1 MDNRRTLGIEAQ
13 NLKLM
18 WQHVVSQF
26 TSDLYGHH
34 IDRKQAERS
43 YDRFEV
49 AVEQFMRDATANST
63 SSATGSSAHSSAI
76 PTCPEFP
83 RANEL
88 CS

>member
-1 MDNRRTLGIEAQ
+1 MDNRRTLGIEAH

-18 WQHVVSQF
+18 WQQVVSQF

-49 AVEQFMRDATANST
+49 AVEQFMHDATAAGYFSKI
-63 SSATGSSAHSSAI
+63 AG
-76 PTCPEFP
+76 PEEGEVK
-83 RANEL
+83 RRR
-88 CS
+88 